1 MKYTIGTE
9 FPAWLLEEHDKPCIS
24 LYQPTHRHIPL
35 NQQDPIRFKNLVKST
50 EESLLQKYP
59 KKDVAPLI
67 DSFNAIADDRSFWN
81 HTLDG
86 LAIFRSPDIFLVY
99 HLQRPV
105 PEIAVASDSFHV
117 KPMMR
122 IFQSADRYQVLCL
135 NRKEIRLLEGNR
147 DTLDEIDLSPDVPKT
162 IKEAL
167 GDEYSDPHLTVSS
180 YGGIGKGMYH
190 GQGSKKD
197 EVKGDTERFFRAVD
211 RAIWDHHSRPSGLPL
226 LLAALPEYHNQFRE
240 VSRNT
245 SLLGDGI
252 KTNPDSHDLDALRK
266 MSWDVVEPIYL
277 KRLNGFVE
285 TYQSAKSR
293 GLATD
298 RIEDIALAVV
308 QGQVE
313 TLLVEADKEIPGK
326 FDKESGRVELNV
338 LSDPDTDDL
347 LDDLAEMVIK
357 TKGEVV
363 IVPEER
369 MPTESGMA
377 AVLRF

>member
-9 FPAWLLEEHDKPCIS
+9 FPAWLLEQHAKPCIS

-35 NQQDPIRFKNLVKST
+35 NQQDPIRFKNLVKSL
-50 EESLLQKYP
+50 EESLFQRYP
-59 KKDVAPLI
+59 KKEVQPMI
-67 DSFNAIADDRSFWN
+67 DSIIAIGDDRSFWN

-86 LAIFRSPDIFLVY
+86 LAVFRSPEVFLVY

-105 PEIAVASDSFHV
+105 PEISVVSDSFHV
-117 KPMMR
+117 KPLMR

-147 DTLDEIDLSPDVPKT
+147 DTLDEIELAPDVPKT

-167 GDEYSDPHLTVSS
+167 GDEYSDAHLTVSS

-211 RAIWDHHSRPSGLPL
+211 RAVWEHHSQISRLPM
-226 LLAALPEYHNQFRE
+226 LLAALPEYHSLFKE
-240 VSRNT
+240 VSKNLN
-245 SLLGDGI
+245 LLDDGI

-266 MSWDVVEPIYL
+266 MAWTVIEPIYL
-277 KRLNGFVE
+277 TRLNGFVE
-285 TYQSAKSR
+285 TYQSAKNR
-293 GLATD
+293 GLASD
-298 RIEDIALAVV
+298 HIEDVAMAAI
-308 QGQVE
+308 QGQIE
-313 TLLVEADKEIPGK
+313 TLLVEADKQIPGRL
-326 FDKESGRVELNV
+326 DKETGQVEMNE

-347 LDDLAEMVIK
+347 LDDLAEMVIR

-363 IVPEER
+363 IVPIER
-369 MPTESGMA
+369 MPTGSGMA
-377 AVLRF
+377 AVLRY